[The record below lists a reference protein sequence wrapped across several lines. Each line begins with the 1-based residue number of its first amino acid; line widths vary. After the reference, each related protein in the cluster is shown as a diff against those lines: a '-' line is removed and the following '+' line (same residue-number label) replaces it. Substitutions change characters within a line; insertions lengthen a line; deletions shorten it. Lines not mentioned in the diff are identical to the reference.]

1 MGRRLDILNSGI
13 MEYSVSEYYFQV
25 TVFGW
30 SQPPANG
37 DIILSYSKDEFV
49 FFFIVRFD
57 LQYNL

>member
-1 MGRRLDILNSGI
+1 

-49 FFFIVRFD
+49 FLFIVRFD